1 MIGGIGGGLPG
12 LDKLPGIGGQGGG
25 DPLSMITGM
34 LGKLTG
40 AGGSEEA
47 QESGGLP
54 LPPSPDKLLKML
66 PDPTK
71 MLSGLLGGFL
81 GGGGGGQ
88 A

>member
-12 LDKLPGIGGQGGG
+12 LDKILGGGDKGGG

-40 AGGSEEA
+40 GESQEAGD
-47 QESGGLP
+47 SGGLP

-71 MLSGLLGGFL
+71 LLSGLLGGML